1 MGLIHR
7 GVQTF
12 TFCAFFSL
20 FFSQEEKEEGKK
32 RKASPNSRFLFSL
45 EEPDDHRTG
54 HSFPG
59 VTYPPPSYKHWPLQS
74 PSLLCISS
82 PYLLLETP
90 IFLFPSFLSPILY
103 CYCCIYIH
111 RDIHNIV
118 RCVTSSG
125 CTIQS
130 ILFRYLQHLLLL
142 FTFCQASLC
151 VHISV

>member
-1 MGLIHR
+1 MGLIDR

-12 TFCAFFSL
+12 TFCAFFFS
-20 FFSQEEKEEGKK
+20 FFFTRKKRGGKK
-32 RKASPNSRFLFSL
+32 ERKASPNSRFLFSL

-59 VTYPPPSYKHWPLQS
+59 VTYPPPSS
-74 PSLLCISS
+74 PHLSLCCVYLYHPRISS
-82 PYLLLETP
+82 FKLPSS
-90 IFLFPSFLSPILY
+90 LFPSFLPPILY

-130 ILFRYLQHLLLL
+130 ILFRYL
-142 FTFCQASLC
+142 
-151 VHISV
+151 